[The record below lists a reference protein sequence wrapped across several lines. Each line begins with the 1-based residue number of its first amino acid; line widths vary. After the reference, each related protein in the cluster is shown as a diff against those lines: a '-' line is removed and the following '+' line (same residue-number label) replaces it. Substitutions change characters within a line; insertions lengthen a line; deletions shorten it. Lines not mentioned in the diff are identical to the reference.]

1 MDVSNTTFSYFVF
14 LKSYIT
20 IVLSVCFLQF
30 QIYWSYTY
38 NFFLLSR
45 RYSIEN
51 LSELFCKK
59 SVACLRW
66 HNGFEGPLL
75 LDDSRRKFCNISF
88 EKLTCVPD
96 VSFYGTFESFSRL
109 PLKLDSIFIS
119 ENGPGKENCM
129 VRKTRMLLATVSLI
143 AKEILLKKSTRNG
156 LCTEKLYYLVETYK
170 LFPRKKKAMNI
181 GPTICIYL
189 FFFSVTNTA
198 ILSCYP
204 RIVSVVVLTSTF
216 AAVWKMM
223 RKCCEDRSSSTKP

>member
-1 MDVSNTTFSYFVF
+1 MDVSNTPFSYFVF

-20 IVLSVCFLQF
+20 IVLSICFLQF

-59 SVACLRW
+59 SVACLRC
-66 HNGFEGPLL
+66 HSGFEGPLL

-109 PLKLDSIFIS
+109 PLKPDSIFIS

-129 VRKTRMLLATVSLI
+129 VRKNTHAVSYCQFNCKGNSFKKNQHEMDYVPRSYI
-143 AKEILLKKSTRNG
+143 ILSRHINCFL
-156 LCTEKLYYLVETYK
+156 E
-170 LFPRKKKAMNI
+170 RKK
-181 GPTICIYL
+181 
-189 FFFSVTNTA
+189 
-198 ILSCYP
+198 
-204 RIVSVVVLTSTF
+204 R
-216 AAVWKMM
+216 
-223 RKCCEDRSSSTKP
+223 

>member
-96 VSFYGTFESFSRL
+96 CVFLRYIWILFSFTAEARFNIYKWKWPWQRKLHGTKNTHAVSYCQFNCKGNSFKKNQHEMDYVPRSYIILSRHINCFLERKKRWISVLQSVYIYFFSR
-109 PLKLDSIFIS
+109 
-119 ENGPGKENCM
+119 
-129 VRKTRMLLATVSLI
+129 
-143 AKEILLKKSTRNG
+143 
-156 LCTEKLYYLVETYK
+156 
-170 LFPRKKKAMNI
+170 
-181 GPTICIYL
+181 
-189 FFFSVTNTA
+189 
-198 ILSCYP
+198 
-204 RIVSVVVLTSTF
+204 
-216 AAVWKMM
+216 
-223 RKCCEDRSSSTKP
+223 

>member
-75 LDDSRRKFCNISF
+75 LDDSRRKFCNTVYIFWKVDMCSWCVFLRYIWILFSF
-88 EKLTCVPD
+88 TAEARFNIYKWKWPWQRKLH
-96 VSFYGTFESFSRL
+96 GT
-109 PLKLDSIFIS
+109 
-119 ENGPGKENCM
+119 
-129 VRKTRMLLATVSLI
+129 KTRMLLATVSLI
-143 AKEILLKKSTRNG
+143 AKEILFKK
-156 LCTEKLYYLVETYK
+156 
-170 LFPRKKKAMNI
+170 I
-181 GPTICIYL
+181 
-189 FFFSVTNTA
+189 NTKWIMYREV
-198 ILSCYP
+198 ILSC
-204 RIVSVVVLTSTF
+204 RDI
-216 AAVWKMM
+216 
-223 RKCCEDRSSSTKP
+223 

>member
-30 QIYWSYTY
+30 QIYWSHTY
-38 NFFLLSR
+38 NFFLFSR
-45 RYSIEN
+45 WYSIEN

-66 HNGFEGPLL
+66 HSGFEGPLL
-75 LDDSRRKFCNISF
+75 LDDSRRKFCNIFF
-88 EKLTCVPD
+88 ERLTCVPD

-109 PLKLDSIFIS
+109 PLKPDSIFIS

-143 AKEILLKKSTRNG
+143 AKEILFKK
-156 LCTEKLYYLVETYK
+156 
-170 LFPRKKKAMNI
+170 I
-181 GPTICIYL
+181 
-189 FFFSVTNTA
+189 NTKWIMYREV
-198 ILSCYP
+198 ILSC
-204 RIVSVVVLTSTF
+204 RDI
-216 AAVWKMM
+216 
-223 RKCCEDRSSSTKP
+223 

>member
-14 LKSYIT
+14 LKSYNYNDRTLRLFSPISN
-20 IVLSVCFLQF
+20 LLELH
-30 QIYWSYTY
+30 Y

-66 HNGFEGPLL
+66 HSGFEGPLL

-143 AKEILLKKSTRNG
+143 AKEILFKK
-156 LCTEKLYYLVETYK
+156 
-170 LFPRKKKAMNI
+170 I
-181 GPTICIYL
+181 
-189 FFFSVTNTA
+189 NTKWIMYREV
-198 ILSCYP
+198 ILSC
-204 RIVSVVVLTSTF
+204 RDI
-216 AAVWKMM
+216 
-223 RKCCEDRSSSTKP
+223 

>member
-30 QIYWSYTY
+30 QIYWSHTY

-66 HNGFEGPLL
+66 HSGFEGPLL

-109 PLKLDSIFIS
+109 PLKPDSIFIS

-143 AKEILLKKSTRNG
+143 AKEILFKKNQHEMDYVPRSYIILSRHINCF
-156 LCTEKLYYLVETYK
+156 LE
-170 LFPRKKKAMNI
+170 RKKRWI
-181 GPTICIYL
+181 SVLQTVYIY
-189 FFFSVTNTA
+189 FFS
-198 ILSCYP
+198 
-204 RIVSVVVLTSTF
+204 R
-216 AAVWKMM
+216 
-223 RKCCEDRSSSTKP
+223 